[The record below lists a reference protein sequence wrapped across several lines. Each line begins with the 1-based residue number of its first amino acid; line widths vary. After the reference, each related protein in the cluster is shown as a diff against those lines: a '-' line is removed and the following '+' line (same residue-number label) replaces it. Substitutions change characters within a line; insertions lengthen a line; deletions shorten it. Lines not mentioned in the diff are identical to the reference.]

1 MNYEQQIQAFYNQLE
16 TNPLTPSGIATWH
29 ALMQVWQKAGWPK
42 SFTVAVSVIAVKSGM
57 KVRHFYNIRK
67 ELEEKGY
74 LTFISRGSGQ
84 AAQYA
89 MTAFSTKL
97 HHQPHALYA
106 QDCTQPS
113 ASSASQPNAQPR
125 SLLIKENNLKE
136 DTKDI
141 TPFQFYEEN
150 GFGRLS
156 PFISESIN
164 AWLDDSTFTEPSE
177 VVIEAMK
184 VSLLQNV
191 RTWGYVSKVLQD
203 WSGKGLQT
211 VSEIRAEREK
221 WKQKMAAYHAKKK
234 EVSQHEKSMHASA
247 ADYSSYDFG
256 F

>member
-74 LTFISRGSGQ
+74 LTFKSRGSGQ

-89 MTAFSTKL
+89 MTAFSTNL

-106 QDCTQPS
+106 QDRTQASTQPS
-113 ASSASQPNAQPR
+113 AQPYSP
-125 SLLIKENNLKE
+125 LIKENNLKE
-136 DTKDI
+136 DTKEM
-141 TPFQFYEEN
+141 TPFRFYEEN

-191 RTWGYVSKVLQD
+191 RTWGYVSKILQD

-234 EVSQHEKSMHASA
+234 EVSQHEKSMHPSA